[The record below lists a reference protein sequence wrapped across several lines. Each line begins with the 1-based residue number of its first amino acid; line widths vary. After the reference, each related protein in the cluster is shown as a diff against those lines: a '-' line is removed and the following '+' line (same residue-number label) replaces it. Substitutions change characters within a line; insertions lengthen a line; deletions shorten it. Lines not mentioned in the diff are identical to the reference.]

1 MISVI
6 IPTYRNPKCLDI
18 CLESALRTQDNI
30 NQIIVI
36 VDGFAEESAH
46 IIEKYDDKVHFLP
59 LEQNMGM
66 QYALN
71 TGIYNAENEW
81 ILIVNDDNVFPQG
94 WDTILLQDK
103 QEKLV
108 ITPNQ
113 IERKPSMFGFVV
125 GDFGGVDNFRLDEYL
140 EQEPNTRQQT
150 LTDNGEIFP
159 FFMEKKWYMAVGGFD
174 IWYPS
179 PFICDWDFFLKLEM
193 IGLNFVR
200 SNKLAFYHFGSMA
213 TKNSNEKDKFTQGEE
228 LASQMFEYKWG
239 FGPIRHQNNSHKPQN
254 TEIKGVKY
262 E

>member
-18 CLESALRTQDNI
+18 CLESVLRTQDNS

-36 VDGFAEESAH
+36 VDGFAEESTH
-46 IIEKYDDKVHFLP
+46 IIEKYENKVHFLP

-125 GDFGGVDNFRLDEYL
+125 GDFGGVDDFRLDEYL

-159 FFMEKKWYMAVGGFD
+159 FFMEKQWYMVVGGFD

-193 IGLNFVR
+193 IGLNFIR

-213 TKNSNEKDKFTQGEE
+213 TKNSNEKDKFTQSEE